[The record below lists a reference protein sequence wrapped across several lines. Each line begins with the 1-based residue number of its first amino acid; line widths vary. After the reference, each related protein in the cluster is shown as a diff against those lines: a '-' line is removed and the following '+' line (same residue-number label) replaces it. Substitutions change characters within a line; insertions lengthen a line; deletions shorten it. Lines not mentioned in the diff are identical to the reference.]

1 MTIVASANRKEIED
15 ISRISPLTYQTLKD
29 LFHLSGRFI
38 HKAQYLLE
46 DSRWEDSLLIIYHSN
61 ILNGLK
67 GVFYWRLQSCLQSRI
82 RNGSI
87 SW

>member
-1 MTIVASANRKEIED
+1 MTIVGSANRKEIED

-46 DSRWEDSLLIIYHSN
+46 DSRWED
-61 ILNGLK
+61 
-67 GVFYWRLQSCLQSRI
+67 
-82 RNGSI
+82 
-87 SW
+87 